1 MSMGDV
7 VKAYFVPN
15 GSYLMEMAEDGE
27 TVSAVQT
34 LQSIGREIRTA
45 LRPDCIVVASPHWL
59 PKSAFF
65 VDDGA
70 RHESFN
76 DYPLRPAP
84 FGRRFFSYTATGDPV
99 LARAIVAAARDVAL
113 PVARKVYGFDH
124 GAFCPL
130 KVMNV
135 SGIPTVPISTSR
147 RSFDESVR
155 WGEAV
160 RRAAQSTGRRVVVV
174 APGNLT
180 HRLDLRGDDERE
192 AYYAPGARFDEIM
205 IDLVTS
211 GRSLDIQKI
220 DPDLLRE
227 AAPEADARPLYFLA
241 GVTGNAPGRLLQ
253 YQGMKYSVG
262 DATFVFEPAAPT
274 VAR

>member
-1 MSMGDV
+1 MGDV

-15 GSYLMEMAEDGE
+15 GSYLMEMAEDGDK
-27 TVSAVQT
+27 VSAVET
-34 LQSIGREIRTA
+34 LQSIGREIREV
-45 LRPDCIVVASPHWL
+45 LRPDAIVVASPHWL

-65 VDDGA
+65 VDDSPH
-70 RHESFN
+70 HESFN

-84 FGRRFFSYTATGDPV
+84 FGRRFFSYTAAGDPV
-99 LARAIVAAARDVAL
+99 LARAIIGAAQDAGVPAST
-113 PVARKVYGFDH
+113 KVYGFDH

-130 KVMNV
+130 KVMDV

-160 RRAAQSTGRRVVVV
+160 RRAAQSTGRRVVVIS
-174 APGNLT
+174 PGNLT

-192 AYYAPGARFDEIM
+192 SYLPLGAQFDKVM

-211 GRSLDIQKI
+211 GRTLDIGKI
-220 DPDLLRE
+220 DPEMLRE
-227 AAPEADARPLYFLA
+227 AAPEADGRPLYFLT
-241 GVTGNAPGRLLQ
+241 GVTGNLRGELLQ
-253 YQGMKYSVG
+253 YQGFKYSVG
-262 DATFVFEPAAPT
+262 DATFAFEPAAPGAG
-274 VAR
+274 AR